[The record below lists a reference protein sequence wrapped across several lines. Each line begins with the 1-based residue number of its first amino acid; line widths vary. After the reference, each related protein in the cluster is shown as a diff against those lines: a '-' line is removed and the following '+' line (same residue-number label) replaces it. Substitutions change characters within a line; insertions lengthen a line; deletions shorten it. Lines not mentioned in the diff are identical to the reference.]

1 MDERDQMDPL
11 DRQLR
16 EAAPYINDNG
26 FTRRVLRQLPARQPR
41 PETFRAV
48 VLLGITLL
56 ASVIAYVLS
65 DGARFVS
72 TGLLRV
78 ALWSPLTLL
87 MVTIG
92 TGVLVTALGV
102 IAAIAKSQELQS

>member
-16 EAAPYINDNG
+16 EAAPYIDDDG
-26 FTRRVLRQLPARQPR
+26 FTRRVLQQLPARQPR
-41 PETFRAV
+41 PQTFRAV

-72 TGLLRV
+72 TGLLKV

-87 MVTIG
+87 MLMIG
-92 TGVLVTALGV
+92 TGVLVTALGL
-102 IAAIAKSQELQS
+102 IAAIFKSQELQS